1 MKCRRSKRHKVC
13 DNALQLEGSTHNGDH
28 QNSCRLQFHV
38 WFDLRNA
45 KIPKEEMPK
54 LKSGIICYAR
64 IRRMTKRQIEE
75 STIKA
80 KNSIYACFENI
91 AKGQIQ

>member
-1 MKCRRSKRHKVC
+1 M
-13 DNALQLEGSTHNGDH
+13 
-28 QNSCRLQFHV
+28 
-38 WFDLRNA
+38 WFELRNA

>member
-1 MKCRRSKRHKVC
+1 
-13 DNALQLEGSTHNGDH
+13 
-28 QNSCRLQFHV
+28 
-38 WFDLRNA
+38 
-45 KIPKEEMPK
+45 MPK
-54 LKSGIICYAR
+54 FPKKKCQSLNLDRVSSAMRVAR